1 MDQILFSDVDG
12 TLLDSN
18 HKVLPNT
25 LIAIKKM
32 QKKDIPFVIISARS
46 PSGIYP
52 ILLKNNFNC
61 PIISYSG
68 ALILDSNKKVLYH
81 KGMNKDNARKII
93 SFIEER
99 NFDLTWC
106 LYSFDEWVVKDRKD
120 NRIEREE
127 RIVEATS
134 IEGDINS
141 ITSDEIHKIL
151 CICNP
156 DKIFEI
162 EKEIKDNFPNFSIVK
177 SSPILLEIMEKNIT
191 KATAIH
197 KLCQLWN
204 ISINNT
210 IAFGDNYNDFEMLTT
225 VSKGYLMDNAPN
237 ELKKLIKLHTDSN
250 DNDGIYN
257 ALKSLSLI
265 D

>member
-1 MDQILFSDVDG
+1 
-12 TLLDSN
+12 
-18 HKVLPNT
+18 
-25 LIAIKKM
+25 
-32 QKKDIPFVIISARS
+32 
-46 PSGIYP
+46 
-52 ILLKNNFNC
+52 
-61 PIISYSG
+61 
-68 ALILDSNKKVLYH
+68 
-81 KGMNKDNARKII
+81 MNKDNARKII

-162 EKEIKDNFPNFSIVK
+162 EKEIKDNFPNF
-177 SSPILLEIMEKNIT
+177 
-191 KATAIH
+191 
-197 KLCQLWN
+197 
-204 ISINNT
+204 
-210 IAFGDNYNDFEMLTT
+210 
-225 VSKGYLMDNAPN
+225 
-237 ELKKLIKLHTDSN
+237 
-250 DNDGIYN
+250 
-257 ALKSLSLI
+257 
-265 D
+265 

>member
-1 MDQILFSDVDG
+1 MDKIIFSDVDG
-12 TLLDSN
+12 TLLNSN
-18 HKVLPNT
+18 HEVLPNT
-25 LIAIKKM
+25 LLAIKEL
-32 QKKDIPFVIISARS
+32 QKNNINFVIISARS

-52 ILLKNNFNC
+52 ILQKNNFKC

-81 KGMNKDNARKII
+81 KGMKKEDAISII

-106 LYSFDEWVVKDRKD
+106 IYSFDEWIVK
-120 NRIEREE
+120 NRQDKRIAREE

-134 IEGDINS
+134 IEGNINS
-141 ITSDEIHKIL
+141 VSKDEVHKIL

-156 DKIFEI
+156 DKILMI
-162 EKEIKDNFPNFSIVK
+162 EKEIKDKFPNFSIVK

-191 KATAIH
+191 KASAIN
-197 KLCQLWN
+197 KLCELWN

-225 VSKGYLMDNAPN
+225 VNKGYLMDNAPD
-237 ELKKLIKLHTDSN
+237 ELKQRIKLHTDSN
-250 DNDGIYN
+250 DNDGIYK
-257 ALKSLSLI
+257 ALKNLNLI
-265 D
+265 N